1 MVSNVLYMILEN
13 LVYDFPNLYYIIN
26 SSSKHATFASIL
38 HYKTISPN
46 YTWTLYNMIKPD
58 LTTDAISKLQ
68 SEIIYHSILKL

>member
-38 HYKTISPN
+38 HYQN
-46 YTWTLYNMIKPD
+46 N
-58 LTTDAISKLQ
+58 ISKLYLDF
-68 SEIIYHSILKL
+68 I